1 MIDPVKRIPGT
12 ICQIILTLG
21 IVLMAFV
28 PGYSAEIDDST
39 IFFDAFNAFQQSDYL
54 LAIEKCDQLS
64 QVFPDSPLRDV
75 TLLLVA
81 RASLKSGDN
90 ERAAKSIARFTSE
103 FPESSLGTT
112 VEEEL
117 KVLASRRQKG
127 EFLAVDIRLQNAAR
141 KVSSDRMARERAVSK
156 REMESAA
163 KARTEQESLARIKL
177 DEENRETGPSK
188 RAEINP
194 DIKIR

>member
-1 MIDPVKRIPGT
+1 MIDPVKRILRT
-12 ICQIILTLG
+12 IRQIILALS

-28 PGYSAEIDDST
+28 PGDSSEIDDST
-39 IFFDAFNAFQQSDYL
+39 VFINAFNAFQQNDYL

-64 QVFPDSPLRDV
+64 QVFPDSPLRDI

-90 ERAAKSIARFTSE
+90 ERAAKSIAQFISE
-103 FPESSLGTT
+103 FPESSLRTS

-117 KVLASRRQKG
+117 RALASRRQRG
-127 EFLAVDIRLQNAAR
+127 ELLAVDIPLQNAAR
-141 KVSSDRMARERAVSK
+141 KVSSDRMARERTELK

-163 KARTEQESLARIKL
+163 EAKSEHLRQTSLPHAPKSCGTL
-177 DEENRETGPSK
+177 TSSLL
-188 RAEINP
+188 
-194 DIKIR
+194 

>member
-12 ICQIILTLG
+12 IGQIILALG
-21 IVLMAFV
+21 IVLTAFV

-39 IFFDAFNAFQQSDYL
+39 VFIDAFNAFQQNDYL
-54 LAIEKCDQLS
+54 LAIEKCDQLN

-90 ERAAKSIARFTSE
+90 ERAAKSITRFTSE
-103 FPESSLGTT
+103 FPESSLRTS

-117 KVLASRRQKG
+117 KVLAGRRQKG
-127 EFLAVDIRLQNAAR
+127 EVLAVDIRLQNAAH
-141 KVSSDRMARERAVSK
+141 KVSSDRMAREHRYSYN
-156 REMESAA
+156 S
-163 KARTEQESLARIKL
+163 TL
-177 DEENRETGPSK
+177 
-188 RAEINP
+188 
-194 DIKIR
+194 

>member
-1 MIDPVKRIPGT
+1 MTDPVKRIPGT
-12 ICQIILTLG
+12 ICQIILALG

-28 PGYSAEIDDST
+28 PGGSAEIDDST
-39 IFFDAFNAFQQSDYL
+39 VFIDAFNAFQQNDYL

-90 ERAAKSIARFTSE
+90 ERAAKSIARFASE
-103 FPESSLGTT
+103 FPESSLRTT

-127 EFLAVDIRLQNAAR
+127 ELLAVDIPLQNAAR
-141 KVSSDRMARERAVSK
+141 KVSSDRMARERAAV
-156 REMESAA
+156 RVQ
-163 KARTEQESLARIKL
+163 TVTNSLL
-177 DEENRETGPSK
+177 
-188 RAEINP
+188 
-194 DIKIR
+194 

>member
-1 MIDPVKRIPGT
+1 MIESEKRIPGT
-12 ICQIILTLG
+12 IRQIILALS
-21 IVLMAFV
+21 IVLMVLA

-39 IFFDAFNAFQQSDYL
+39 VFIDAFNAYQKNDYL
-54 LAIEKCDQLS
+54 LAIEKCDQLN

-90 ERAAKSIARFTSE
+90 ERAAKSIAQFTSE
-103 FPESSLGTT
+103 FPENSLRTS

-127 EFLAVDIRLQNAAR
+127 EVLAADIPLQNAAR
-141 KVSSDRMARERAVSK
+141 KVSSDRMARERAELK
-156 REMESAA
+156 REMEGAA
-163 KARTEQESLARIKL
+163 EAKTEQERLARVKL
-177 DEENRETGPSK
+177 EENRENK
-188 RAEINP
+188 RAISNGEVVQVQ
-194 DIKIR
+194 